1 MDWKD
6 IGVTLAKMGLPLL
19 GAALPIPGGAAIGSA
34 LAAAIGPDKDGD
46 VPQTAQDLVKRL
58 TIDAEARQRAIEFQA
73 QHQERMTSMLLDHEH
88 RMRQTDIAD
97 RDSARRA
104 NVEGGTTNKLFWLS
118 VLLVVAAIGCEA
130 AVLFLG
136 IPENANEFVV
146 GRVLGLLDSI
156 ALTVLAY
163 WFGSSS
169 GSAQKTEIERLRA
182 ASIGHKT

>member
-1 MDWKD
+1 MDLKD
-6 IGVTLAKMGLPLL
+6 FGKSLAKLGLPLL
-19 GAALPIPGGAAIGSA
+19 GAALPIPGGMAIGAA

-46 VPQTAQDLVKRL
+46 VPQTPQDLLKRL
-58 TIDAEARQRAIEFQA
+58 TMDPDARQKAIEFQA
-73 QHQERMTSMLLDHEH
+73 QHQERMTGMLLDHEH
-88 RMRQTDIAD
+88 RMRQADNTD

-118 VLLVVAAIGCEA
+118 VMLVMTALVCEA

-136 IPENANEFVV
+136 IPQNANEFVV

-169 GSAQKTEIERLRA
+169 GSAQKTEMMA
-182 ASIGHKT
+182 AANVGPKS

>member
-6 IGVTLAKMGLPLL
+6 VGTTLAKLGLPLL

-34 LAAAIGPDKDGD
+34 LAAAIGPNKDGD
-46 VPQTAQDLVKRL
+46 VPQSAQDLVKRL
-58 TIDAEARQRAIEFQA
+58 VEDPEARQRAVEFQA
-73 QHQERMTSMLLDHEH
+73 QHRERMTGMLLDHEH
-88 RMRQTDIAD
+88 RMRQADNAD

-118 VLLVVAAIGCEA
+118 VVLVMTALGCEA

-169 GSAQKTEIERLRA
+169 GSAQKTEMMA
-182 ASIGHKT
+182 AANVSQKS